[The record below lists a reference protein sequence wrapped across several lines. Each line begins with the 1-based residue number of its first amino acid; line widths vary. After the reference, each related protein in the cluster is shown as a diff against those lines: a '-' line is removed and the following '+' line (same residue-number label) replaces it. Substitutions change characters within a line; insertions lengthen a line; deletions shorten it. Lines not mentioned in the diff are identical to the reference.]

1 MTRIDEI
8 APDIFRISVFV
19 PQADMQFNQFLVRD
33 EEPLLYHTGRKGL
46 FPEIREA
53 VARLIDPTQLRWIGF
68 SHFESDEC
76 GSLNQWLEIAPHAQ
90 AVTGLVGAMVN
101 VNDFALR
108 PARSLQDNEVFIT
121 GKKRFRYIRTPHV
134 PHGWDAGLLS

>member
-68 SHFESDEC
+68 
-76 GSLNQWLEIAPHAQ
+76 IIT
-90 AVTGLVGAMVN
+90 VTWNL
-101 VNDFALR
+101 
-108 PARSLQDNEVFIT
+108 
-121 GKKRFRYIRTPHV
+121 
-134 PHGWDAGLLS
+134 